1 MITGSE
7 GDQDF
12 VIVDDSS
19 SDSEDEEEGDEVW
32 KHVEEYV
39 YS

>member
-1 MITGSE
+1 MMTGSE